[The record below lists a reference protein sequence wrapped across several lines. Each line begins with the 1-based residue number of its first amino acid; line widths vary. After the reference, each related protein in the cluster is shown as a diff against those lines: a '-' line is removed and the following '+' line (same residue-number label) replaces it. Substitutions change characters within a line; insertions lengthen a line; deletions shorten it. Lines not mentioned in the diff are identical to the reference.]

1 MELLTEKQKQ
11 LLSRNQRASYEIL
24 EESYRLGELTEEGI
38 AIMENLYK
46 QVMNKQENSDSDDK
60 SDDEEGS
67 ITDNLLNEYVV
78 RYAAGECHYV
88 QELLAESNLPSDM
101 KRKITKLLDEIAVL
115 SEQTKKLIVE
125 SPTFCE
131 TKDKY
136 IDELNQ
142 HISNLQ
148 SKGKTVLAKAFYV
161 KASTDLPKSKD
172 NLKERFSEA
181 WDQFEEGKEVTDA
194 QCKEIMLRVFAYE
207 GIQVRN
213 LGRNFMDI
221 DRIET
226 LLAFEEVIL
235 MIHGAH
241 MIQCVRSVT
250 GTDKPIT
257 ADEAFIG
264 FLMAD
269 HSHSLA
275 RCMFTFAADKI
286 VKKNE
291 IKSLLFNN
299 EELFNNED

>member
-11 LLSRNQRASYEIL
+11 LLSQNQRASYEIL
-24 EESYRLGELTEEGI
+24 EESYRLGELTEEGK

-46 QVMNKQENSDSDDK
+46 QVMNKQEKSNSDEDDND
-60 SDDEEGS
+60 DDENIS
-67 ITDNLLNEYVV
+67 LTDNLLNTYVK
-78 RYAAGECHYV
+78 RYVAGDCLYV
-88 QELLAESNLPSDM
+88 QEVLAESNLSSDA
-101 KRKITKLLDEIAVL
+101 KGKITKLLDEIADM
-115 SEQTKKLIVE
+115 SEQTKELVGE

-148 SKGKTVLAKAFYV
+148 SKGKTVLAKAFYA
-161 KASTDLPKSKD
+161 KASEDLPKSKD
-172 NLKERFSEA
+172 NLKERFLEA
-181 WDQFEEGKEVTDA
+181 WDQFEEGKGVTDA
-194 QCKEIMLRVFAYE
+194 LCKEIMLRIFAYQ

-213 LGRNFMDI
+213 LGRNYMDI
-221 DRIET
+221 NHIET

-235 MIHGAH
+235 MIHAAN

-250 GTDKPIT
+250 GMDKPIT

-269 HSHSLA
+269 HSHDLA
-275 RCMFTFAADKI
+275 RCMFTYAADKI
-286 VKKNE
+286 VKKDK
-291 IKSLLFNN
+291 IKSMLFNS
-299 EELFNNED
+299 ED

>member
-11 LLSRNQRASYEIL
+11 LLSQNQRASYEIL
-24 EESYRLGELTEEGI
+24 EESYRLGELTEEGK

-46 QVMNKQENSDSDDK
+46 QEMNKQERVDSDDK

-67 ITDNLLNEYVV
+67 IIDNLLNEYVV
-78 RYAAGECHYV
+78 RYTAGECHYV
-88 QELLAESNLPSDM
+88 QEVLAESNLPSDM
-101 KRKITKLLDEIAVL
+101 KCKITKLLDKIADL
-115 SEQTKKLIVE
+115 SEQTKELIME

-136 IDELNQ
+136 IDELSQ

-148 SKGKTVLAKAFYV
+148 SKGKTVLTKAFYV
-161 KASTDLPKSKD
+161 KASVDLPKSKD
-172 NLKERFSEA
+172 NLKERFLEA
-181 WDQFEEGKEVTDA
+181 WDQFEEGKEITDA
-194 QCKEIMLRVFAYE
+194 QCKEIMLRVFAYQS
-207 GIQVRN
+207 IQIRN

-221 DRIET
+221 DHIET

-235 MIHGAH
+235 MIHSVN

-275 RCMFTFAADKI
+275 RCMFTFTADKI
-286 VKKNE
+286 VKKDK

-299 EELFNNED
+299 KD

>member
-11 LLSRNQRASYEIL
+11 LLSQNQRASYEIL
-24 EESYRLGELTEEGI
+24 EEGYHLGELTEEGKV
-38 AIMENLYK
+38 IMENLYK
-46 QVMNKQENSDSDDK
+46 QAMNKQERAGSDSDDDG
-60 SDDEEGS
+60 DDEKGS

-78 RYAAGECHYV
+78 RYTAGECHYV
-88 QELLAESNLPSDM
+88 QEVLAESNLPSDM
-101 KRKITKLLDEIAVL
+101 KRKITKLLDEIADM
-115 SEQTKKLIVE
+115 SEQTKELIGD
-125 SPTFCE
+125 SPIFCK

-148 SKGKTVLAKAFYV
+148 SKGKTVLAKAFYA
-161 KASTDLPKSKD
+161 KASVDLPKSNN
-172 NLKERFSEA
+172 NLKERFLEA
-181 WDQFEEGKEVTDA
+181 WDQFEEGKEVTDT
-194 QCKEIMLRVFAYE
+194 QCKEIMLRTFAYQS
-207 GIQVRN
+207 IQIRN

-221 DRIET
+221 GHIET

-235 MIHGAH
+235 MIHGAN
-241 MIQCVRSVT
+241 MIQCIRSVT

-286 VKKNE
+286 IEKDK
-291 IKSLLFNN
+291 IKSWLFNK
-299 EELFNNED
+299 ED

>member
-11 LLSRNQRASYEIL
+11 LLSQNQRASYEIL
-24 EESYRLGELTEEGI
+24 EESYHLGELTEEGKV
-38 AIMENLYK
+38 IMENLYK
-46 QVMNKQENSDSDDK
+46 QVMSKQEKLSS
-60 SDDEEGS
+60 DEEDNDDNVNRS
-67 ITDNLLNEYVV
+67 LTDILLSTYVV
-78 RYAAGECHYV
+78 RYTTGECQYV
-88 QELLAESNLPSDM
+88 QEVLAESGLPSDI
-101 KRKITKLLDEIAVL
+101 KRKVTKLLDEIVDL
-115 SEQTKKLIVE
+115 SEQTKELVGE

-148 SKGKTVLAKAFYV
+148 SKGKTVLAKAFYA
-161 KASTDLPKSKD
+161 KASADLPKSKD
-172 NLKERFSEA
+172 NLKERFLEA
-181 WDQFEEGKEVTDA
+181 LDQFEEGKEVTDT
-194 QCKEIMLRVFAYE
+194 QCKEILLRTFAYQS
-207 GIQVRN
+207 IQIRN

-221 DRIET
+221 DHIET

-235 MIHGAH
+235 MIHAAN

-269 HSHSLA
+269 HSHDLA
-275 RCMFTFAADKI
+275 RCMFTYAADKI
-286 VKKNE
+286 VKKDK
-291 IKSLLFNN
+291 IKSMLFNS
-299 EELFNNED
+299 ED

>member
-11 LLSRNQRASYEIL
+11 LLSQNQRASYEIL
-24 EESYRLGELTEEGI
+24 EELYRLGELTEEGK

-46 QVMNKQENSDSDDK
+46 QVMNKQERVDSDDK

-67 ITDNLLNEYVV
+67 ITETDNLLNEYVV
-78 RYAAGECHYV
+78 RYTAGECHYV
-88 QELLAESNLPSDM
+88 QEVLAESNLPSDM
-101 KRKITKLLDEIAVL
+101 KRKITKLLDEIADL
-115 SEQTKKLIVE
+115 SEQTKELITE

-148 SKGKTVLAKAFYV
+148 SKGKTVLTKAFYV
-161 KASTDLPKSKD
+161 KASVDLPKSKD
-172 NLKERFSEA
+172 NLKQRFLET
-181 WDQFEEGKEVTDA
+181 WEQFEQGKEITDA
-194 QCKEIMLRVFAYE
+194 QCKDIMLRTFAYQS
-207 GIQVRN
+207 IQIRN

-221 DRIET
+221 GHIET

-235 MIHGAH
+235 MIHSVNI
-241 MIQCVRSVT
+241 IQCVRSVT

-275 RCMFTFAADKI
+275 RCMFTFTADKI
-286 VKKNE
+286 VKKDK

-299 EELFNNED
+299 ED

>member
-11 LLSRNQRASYEIL
+11 LLSQNQRASYEIL
-24 EESYRLGELTEEGI
+24 EESYRLGELTEEGK

-46 QVMNKQENSDSDDK
+46 QVTNKQEK
-60 SDDEEGS
+60 SSSDEEDNDDNENS
-67 ITDNLLNEYVV
+67 SLTDNLLNTYVV
-78 RYAAGECHYV
+78 RYTAGECQYV
-88 QELLAESNLPSDM
+88 QEVLAESNLPSDD
-101 KRKITKLLDEIAVL
+101 KRKITKLLDEIADL
-115 SEQTKKLIVE
+115 SEQTKELIGK

-148 SKGKTVLAKAFYV
+148 SKGKTVLAKAFYT
-161 KASTDLPKSKD
+161 KASIDLPKSKD
-172 NLKERFSEA
+172 KLKERFLEA
-181 WDQFEEGKEVTDA
+181 WDQFGEGIEITDA
-194 QCKEIMLRVFAYE
+194 QCKEIMPRIFAYQN
-207 GIQVRN
+207 IHIRN
-213 LGRNFMDI
+213 MGRNYMDI
-221 DRIET
+221 SHLET

-235 MIHGAH
+235 MIDAANI
-241 MIQCVRSVT
+241 IQCVRSVT

-275 RCMFTFAADKI
+275 RCMFIFAADKI
-286 VKKNE
+286 IEKDK
-291 IKSLLFNN
+291 IKSM
-299 EELFNNED
+299 LFNNED

>member
-11 LLSRNQRASYEIL
+11 LLSQNQRASYEIL
-24 EESYRLGELTEEGI
+24 EESYRLGELTEEGK

-46 QVMNKQENSDSDDK
+46 QVMNKQEKADSDD
-60 SDDEEGS
+60 DNDGDGS
-67 ITDNLLNEYVV
+67 LTNNLLNEYIV
-78 RYAAGECHYV
+78 RYIAGECQYV
-88 QELLAESNLPSDM
+88 QEVLAESNLPSDM
-101 KRKITKLLDEIAVL
+101 KRKITKLLDKIADL
-115 SEQTKKLIVE
+115 SEQTKELIGE
-125 SPTFCE
+125 SPAFCE

-136 IDELNQ
+136 IDDLNQ
-142 HISNLQ
+142 RISNLQ
-148 SKGKTVLAKAFYV
+148 SKGKTVLAKAFYA
-161 KASTDLPKSKD
+161 KASVDLPKSKD
-172 NLKERFSEA
+172 NLKERFLEA

-194 QCKEIMLRVFAYE
+194 QCKEILLKIFAYE

-221 DRIET
+221 GDIET
-226 LLAFEEVIL
+226 LLAFEEVML
-235 MIHGAH
+235 MIHSAN
-241 MIQCVRSVT
+241 MIKCVRSVT

-264 FLMAD
+264 YLMAD

-275 RCMFTFAADKI
+275 RSMFTFTADKI
-286 VKKNE
+286 VEKNK

>member
-11 LLSRNQRASYEIL
+11 LLSQNQRASYEIL
-24 EESYRLGELTEEGI
+24 EESYRLGELTEEGK

-46 QVMNKQENSDSDDK
+46 QVMNKQERVDSDDK
-60 SDDEEGS
+60 SDDEEGL
-67 ITDNLLNEYVV
+67 ITVNLLSEYVV
-78 RYAAGECHYV
+78 RYTAGECHYV
-88 QELLAESNLPSDM
+88 QEVLAESNLPSDI
-101 KRKITKLLDEIAVL
+101 KHSITKLLDEIADL
-115 SEQTKKLIVE
+115 SEQTKELIME

-148 SKGKTVLAKAFYV
+148 SKGKTVLTKAFYV
-161 KASTDLPKSKD
+161 KASVDLPKSKD
-172 NLKERFSEA
+172 NLEERFLEA
-181 WDQFEEGKEVTDA
+181 WDQFEEGKEITDA
-194 QCKEIMLRVFAYE
+194 QCKEIMLRVFAYQS
-207 GIQVRN
+207 IQIRN

-221 DRIET
+221 DHIET

-235 MIHGAH
+235 MIHSVN

-275 RCMFTFAADKI
+275 RCMFTFTADKI
-286 VKKNE
+286 VKKDK

-299 EELFNNED
+299 KD

>member
-11 LLSRNQRASYEIL
+11 LLSQNQRASYEIL
-24 EESYRLGELTEEGI
+24 EESYRLGELTEEGKV
-38 AIMENLYK
+38 IMENLYK
-46 QVMNKQENSDSDDK
+46 QVMSKQEKLSS
-60 SDDEEGS
+60 DEEDNDDNVNRS
-67 ITDNLLNEYVV
+67 LTDILLSTYVV
-78 RYAAGECHYV
+78 RYTTGECQYV
-88 QELLAESNLPSDM
+88 QEVLAESGLPSDI
-101 KRKITKLLDEIAVL
+101 KRKVTKLLDEIVDL
-115 SEQTKKLIVE
+115 SEQTKELVGE

-148 SKGKTVLAKAFYV
+148 SKGKTVLAKAFYA
-161 KASTDLPKSKD
+161 KASADLPKSKD
-172 NLKERFSEA
+172 NLKERFLEA
-181 WDQFEEGKEVTDA
+181 LDQFEEGKEVTDT
-194 QCKEIMLRVFAYE
+194 QCKEILLRTFAYQS
-207 GIQVRN
+207 IQIRN

-221 DRIET
+221 NHIET

-235 MIHGAH
+235 TIHVAN

-269 HSHSLA
+269 HSHDLA
-275 RCMFTFAADKI
+275 RCMFTYAADKI
-286 VKKNE
+286 VKKE
-291 IKSLLFNN
+291 KIKSMLFNS
-299 EELFNNED
+299 ED

>member
-11 LLSRNQRASYEIL
+11 LLSQNQRVSYEIL
-24 EESYRLGELTEEGI
+24 EESYRLGELTEEGK

-46 QVMNKQENSDSDDK
+46 QVMSKQEK
-60 SDDEEGS
+60 SSSDEEDNDDNENS
-67 ITDNLLNEYVV
+67 SLTDNLLNEYVL

-88 QELLAESNLPSDM
+88 QEVLAESNLPSDL
-101 KRKITKLLDEIAVL
+101 KYKITKLLDEIADM
-115 SEQTKKLIVE
+115 SEQTKELIVE

-148 SKGKTVLAKAFYV
+148 SKGKTVLAKAFYA
-161 KASTDLPKSKD
+161 KASVDLPKSNN
-172 NLKERFSEA
+172 NLKERFLEA
-181 WDQFEEGKEVTDA
+181 WDQFEEGKEVTDT
-194 QCKEIMLRVFAYE
+194 QCKEIMLRTFVYQS
-207 GIQVRN
+207 IQIRN

-221 DRIET
+221 GHIET
-226 LLAFEEVIL
+226 LLAFEEVML
-235 MIHGAH
+235 MIHGAN
-241 MIQCVRSVT
+241 MIQCIRSVT

-275 RCMFTFAADKI
+275 RCMFTFTADKI
-286 VKKNE
+286 IKKDK

-299 EELFNNED
+299 ED